1 MDGFMAKHC
10 QLWNSRNFDE
20 FRDAVYGGY
29 DFRQLPDFGEILHNN
44 IHDWFCVEDNFCI
57 WEELQTMMSIQK
69 PAVAEHSE
77 DRVQDNPFVGKTI
90 VVTGKVEP
98 YTRDGIQHLY
108 DKKALAAVLRQFL
121 LHSEYN
127 GYEINRLKETFYSK
141 EELED
146 ERRAE
151 AERKKQEKRLEQEK
165 RTIQKREKLQQLYNG
180 SAESLVKFIGGYY
193 HQDEK
198 NEVLNMAFDKLV
210 EWPVGCVRTM
220 EAKGAHAFFELCGEL
235 VKSEPRPRHEIL
247 NMVLT
252 LIGGEAA

>member
-1 MDGFMAKHC
+1 MKP
-10 QLWNSRNFDE
+10 LSWRRWN
-20 FRDAVYGGY
+20 
-29 DFRQLPDFGEILHNN
+29 
-44 IHDWFCVEDNFCI
+44 
-57 WEELQTMMSIQK
+57 
-69 PAVAEHSE
+69 
-77 DRVQDNPFVGKTI
+77 
-90 VVTGKVEP
+90 
-98 YTRDGIQHLY
+98 
-108 DKKALAAVLRQFL
+108 
-121 LHSEYN
+121 
-127 GYEINRLKETFYSK
+127 SK

-146 ERRAE
+146 ERRVE
-151 AERKKQEKRLEQEK
+151 AERKEQEKRLEQEK

>member
-1 MDGFMAKHC
+1 MYK
-10 QLWNSRNFDE
+10 
-20 FRDAVYGGY
+20 
-29 DFRQLPDFGEILHNN
+29 RQVLSALKAPEI
-44 IHDWFCVEDNFCI
+44 
-57 WEELQTMMSIQK
+57 Q
-69 PAVAEHSE
+69 
-77 DRVQDNPFVGKTI
+77 R
-90 VVTGKVEP
+90 
-98 YTRDGIQHLY
+98 LY
-108 DKKALAAVLRQFL
+108 DKKALAAVLRQFF

>member
-1 MDGFMAKHC
+1 MYCYNEYKKIPLKSNLE
-10 QLWNSRNFDE
+10 Q
-20 FRDAVYGGY
+20 VYVNTMYYWKGY
-29 DFRQLPDFGEILHNN
+29 R
-44 IHDWFCVEDNFCI
+44 
-57 WEELQTMMSIQK
+57 
-69 PAVAEHSE
+69 
-77 DRVQDNPFVGKTI
+77 
-90 VVTGKVEP
+90 
-98 YTRDGIQHLY
+98 
-108 DKKALAAVLRQFL
+108 
-121 LHSEYN
+121 
-127 GYEINRLKETFYSK
+127 KE
-141 EELED
+141 
-146 ERRAE
+146 
-151 AERKKQEKRLEQEK
+151 QEKRLEQEK

>member
-1 MDGFMAKHC
+1 MERSVFQTEPEKY
-10 QLWNSRNFDE
+10 E
-20 FRDAVYGGY
+20 
-29 DFRQLPDFGEILHNN
+29 DFVLSALKAPE
-44 IHDWFCVEDNFCI
+44 
-57 WEELQTMMSIQK
+57 
-69 PAVAEHSE
+69 
-77 DRVQDNPFVGKTI
+77 
-90 VVTGKVEP
+90 
-98 YTRDGIQHLY
+98 IQHLY

-141 EELED
+141 EVLED

>member
-1 MDGFMAKHC
+1 MDPFFFYDRFPDPDHRKRAERWSDLFGRSGRAGA
-10 QLWNSRNFDE
+10 SFD
-20 FRDAVYGGY
+20 
-29 DFRQLPDFGEILHNN
+29 
-44 IHDWFCVEDNFCI
+44 
-57 WEELQTMMSIQK
+57 
-69 PAVAEHSE
+69 
-77 DRVQDNPFVGKTI
+77 
-90 VVTGKVEP
+90 
-98 YTRDGIQHLY
+98 
-108 DKKALAAVLRQFL
+108 
-121 LHSEYN
+121 
-127 GYEINRLKETFYSK
+127 
-141 EELED
+141 
-146 ERRAE
+146 E